1 MIESVLRLAVSVI
14 ADEVT
19 MVAER
24 IDFSNRLQYSQIMRT
39 QEIVLR
45 WEREIASSEFAFLQ
59 KQTIGDV
66 IAIKYDH

>member
-19 MVAER
+19 MVAET
-24 IDFSNRLQYSQIMRT
+24 IDFSNRLQYSQIRRT

-45 WEREIASSEFAFLQ
+45 WKREIASSEFALLQ
-59 KQTIGDV
+59 KQTIGDLR
-66 IAIKYDH
+66 AIKYDH